1 MVKTTGKL
9 RTADGVVFCFLASVI
24 IAVVALNAG
33 LLIEPGK
40 ILPQAISMRSE
51 EMSENIIHGIE
62 LALED
67 IRLIRSGAGFT
78 DTWRLLTFIHLDPFF
93 YLACILP
100 EIASR
105 TVLLIGFYIR
115 FGLCCS
121 AMYFFLSQHIKFR
134 RLPSALLAVMYTFS
148 TQIIFTAQFA
158 SIMNMAIMIPVL
170 MSAFDSYLQKRTWRS
185 YSAICFCAFGLSAT
199 GGFGVITGMPAMVF
213 ISLLMC
219 ISLYKTFKMAFT
231 SWVRLL
237 AGLFIGLVMD
247 MAFLIPGLSPLNITV
262 DVETSFDNARVTY
275 KVFDLIRGMFLL
287 RSGNIS
293 VVGLPVFYI
302 GLFTVAGLVAF
313 MLNEQIPVRLK
324 VASAVILTVIHAT
337 CASSFVNETIS
348 VFGVAPTINA
358 SRLICLEAVLF
369 FIAAIGIR
377 NIKSLKK
384 GEFSAIA
391 LIPMLFLLISG
402 VTATGTSLASTIV
415 VATFFGII
423 CEASL
428 VYAIAAD
435 RLSKIGKYAVLFA
448 VFALV
453 GVNTMFVMFNN
464 TMPGSAVNE
473 YFKSNREESYG
484 TDLIFDNGFEL
495 PAIAD
500 GSQYLMI
507 PVDLSVQPPS
517 DKSAEKINYLSELVS
532 GDNLF
537 EEVFF
542 GLDDIFGFENA
553 GGNEYRF
560 AEGKNYIT
568 MSPFII
574 DENSRYFAYCSAPN
588 GASVKVTSEFG
599 DSERT
604 FTGPFITEIFTGTS
618 GFTLKLTVQAESEG
632 KCCISIY
639 RLNEDS
645 LDAINSYAGSADAS
659 VYEVDVS
666 RMDRFNTLILPYA
679 YDGDTK
685 INVSCDVFDTI
696 NYCGKTAMIIDTD
709 NMDYIRVSAEHKD
722 SGIVPGILISVFAAL
737 CLVAIPFVQRY
748 NDKKKE
754 TGEGND
760 TNA

>member
-1 MVKTTGKL
+1 MIKTTGKL

-24 IAVVALNAG
+24 IAVAALNIG
-33 LLIEPGK
+33 LLTEPGK

-51 EMSENIIHGIE
+51 EMNGNIIHGIE
-62 LALED
+62 LAVED
-67 IRLIRSGAGFT
+67 IRLIRSGIGFT

-93 YLACILP
+93 YLALLLP
-100 EIASR
+100 EIASK

-121 AMYFFLSQHIKFR
+121 AMYFFLSQHIKLG
-134 RLPSALLAVMYTFS
+134 RLSSALLAVMYTFS
-148 TQIIFTAQFA
+148 SQIIFTAQFA
-158 SIMNMAIMIPVL
+158 SVMNMALMIPVL
-170 MSAFDSYLQKRTWRS
+170 MSAFDSYLQKRTWKS
-185 YSAICFCAFGLSAT
+185 YSVICFCSFGLAAT
-199 GGFGVITGMPAMVF
+199 GGFGVITGLPAMVF

-219 ISLYKTFKMAFT
+219 ISLYKTFKMAFS
-231 SWVRLL
+231 SWIRLL
-237 AGLFIGLVMD
+237 AGLFVGLVLD
-247 MAFLIPGLSPLNITV
+247 MAFLIPGLSPLNIAV
-262 DVETSFDNARVTY
+262 DVKTSFDNARVTY

-293 VVGLPVFYI
+293 VVGLPIFYI
-302 GLFTVAGLVAF
+302 GLFTVAGIVAF

-324 VASAVILTVIHAT
+324 VASALILTVIHAT
-337 CASSFVNETIS
+337 CASSFVNETVS
-348 VFGVAPTINA
+348 VFGVAPALNA

-377 NIKSLKK
+377 NIKNLKK
-384 GEFSAIA
+384 GEFIAIA
-391 LIPMLFLLISG
+391 LIPMFFLLISG
-402 VTATGTSLASTIV
+402 VSATGTSLASTIV
-415 VATFFGII
+415 IATFFGII

-435 RLSKIGKYAVLFA
+435 KLTKAGKYVVLFA
-448 VFALV
+448 AFALV

-484 TDLIFDNGFEL
+484 TDLIFDSGFEL

-500 GSQYLMI
+500 DSQYLMV

-532 GDNLF
+532 GDHLF

-542 GLDDIFGFENA
+542 GLDDIFGLENI
-553 GGNEYRF
+553 GGNEYSI
-560 AEGKNYIT
+560 AAGKNYIT

-574 DENSRYFAYCSAPN
+574 DEGCRYFAYCSAPS
-588 GASVKVTSEFG
+588 GANVRVTSEFG
-599 DSERT
+599 DSDRT
-604 FTGPFITEIFTGTS
+604 FTGPFITEIYTGTS
-618 GFTLKLTVQAESEG
+618 GFTLKLTIESESES
-632 KCCISIY
+632 KCCISIF
-639 RLNEDS
+639 RLNESS
-645 LDAINSYAGSADAS
+645 LDEINSYAGNADAS

-666 RMDRFNTLILPYA
+666 RMDGFNTLILPYA
-679 YDGDTK
+679 FNGDTK
-685 INVSCDVFDTI
+685 INVSADVFEKI

-709 NMDYIRVSAEHKD
+709 NIDYIRVSVEQKD
-722 SGIVPGILISVFAAL
+722 SGIVPGILISVFVAL

-748 NDKKKE
+748 NDKKKV

-760 TNA
+760 TDA